1 MTHTCDLVE
10 RHRITIPVGATGD
23 NVAVARL
30 HAEAWAEWNGLEIRP
45 ESFEVLASSSFDAD
59 HGEYLGVAFD
69 VVIGKGDIDTDHR
82 GRGAADAW
90 TWSARFQHW
99 RNVFNGMGRQGRLI
113 ARREDGLA
121 SVTRIGDPTR
131 APGSLREALGV
142 PPSGDTG
149 IKIQRGGVRF
159 PAEDIHPAWTD
170 PDHPVSRE
178 LRETYAPSVPPVGPP
193 LTDAADQRP
202 PWLRRAD
209 GWDEDDAGEGVP
221 PGLVT

>member
-1 MTHTCDLVE
+1 MTHTSELVE
-10 RHRITIPVGATGD
+10 RHRVTMPVGATGD

-59 HGEYLGVAFD
+59 HGEYIGVAFD
-69 VVIGKGDIDTDHR
+69 VVIGKGDLSTDHR
-82 GRGAADAW
+82 ERGEADAW

-131 APGSLREALGV
+131 QPGTLRERLGV
-142 PPSGDTG
+142 PPEGSIG
-149 IKIQRGGVRF
+149 IKRGGLRMT
-159 PAEDIHPAWTD
+159 EDIHPAWSD

-178 LRETYAPSVPPVGPP
+178 LRETYAPPVPP
-193 LTDAADQRP
+193 ADQRP

-221 PGLVT
+221 PGLVD

>member
-1 MTHTCDLVE
+1 VTHTCDLVE

-30 HAEAWAEWNGLEIRP
+30 HAEAWAEWNGLALRAEDI
-45 ESFEVLASSSFDAD
+45 
-59 HGEYLGVAFD
+59 GVTQRDGQYTGVVFD

-159 PAEDIHPAWTD
+159 PPIDD
-170 PDHPVSRE
+170 PTLV
-178 LRETYAPSVPPVGPP
+178 
-193 LTDAADQRP
+193 DAADQRP

>member
-30 HAEAWAEWNGLEIRP
+30 HAEAWADWNGLELRAEDI
-45 ESFEVLASSSFDAD
+45 
-59 HGEYLGVAFD
+59 GVTARDGQYTGVVFD

-82 GRGAADAW
+82 GRGAADSW
-90 TWSARFQHW
+90 TWSARWQHW
-99 RNVFNGMGRQGRLI
+99 RNVFNGMGRSGRLI
-113 ARREDGLA
+113 AARQDGLA
-121 SVTRIGDPTR
+121 SVTRLGVGDPTR
-131 APGSLREALGV
+131 EPGSLRERLGV
-142 PPSGDTG
+142 PPEGDHG
-149 IKIQRGGVRF
+149 IQIQRGGIRF
-159 PAEDIHPAWTD
+159 PEAHDGQTVDGVTLHAAD
-170 PDHPVSRE
+170 P
-178 LRETYAPSVPPVGPP
+178 
-193 LTDAADQRP
+193 ADQRP